1 MRKVVDRP
9 YMVSVVLSHE
19 EMSWLREL
27 AQIERVT
34 EERVLRR
41 ALERFR
47 KRVLKRQG
55 IRKEGR
61 HSAGGSGG
69 LKARSAHEGAARLTR
84 RGTGQWDSGKVGFGS
99 WLCEDGTG
107 ETALRKLILQMGD
120 WQTKV
125 LSFPVLGA
133 TSEKFILAIVLL
145 DALLNGQGHERPIEA
160 PSWQVRSVRCSLQS

>member
-1 MRKVVDRP
+1 MEATNSPATAFPNLAPCRLS
-9 YMVSVVLSHE
+9 SVRCH
-19 EMSWLREL
+19 
-27 AQIERVT
+27 
-34 EERVLRR
+34 
-41 ALERFR
+41 
-47 KRVLKRQG
+47 
-55 IRKEGR
+55 
-61 HSAGGSGG
+61 GS
-69 LKARSAHEGAARLTR
+69 
-84 RGTGQWDSGKVGFGS
+84 SGFS
-99 WLCEDGTG
+99 LCENGKD